1 MHLKCFGSTFLVIQ
15 ICSKL
20 IFTTSYYQLEI
31 LCFSYDTPLHL
42 LGFVS
47 TEDDVVMDEKREK
60 RKINCGTEK
69 RKHKSKNHKT
79 VGTTT
84 FKTKVL
90 IINAATKRDK
100 FMVFGRFGPSVMADG
115 RTFVAL

>member
-1 MHLKCFGSTFLVIQ
+1 MSRDLKNYHKHLKCFGSTFLLIQ

-20 IFTTSYYQLEI
+20 IFTTSNYQLEI

-69 RKHKSKNHKT
+69 GKHKSKNHRI

-84 FKTKVL
+84 FKIKVL
-90 IINAATKRDK
+90 IINADTKK
-100 FMVFGRFGPSVMADG
+100 GLVYGFQQ
-115 RTFVAL
+115 

>member
-1 MHLKCFGSTFLVIQ
+1 MSRDSKNYHKHLKWFGSTFLLMQ

-20 IFTTSYYQLEI
+20 IFTTSNNYYLLEI

-42 LGFVS
+42 LDFVS
-47 TEDDVVMDEKREK
+47 TVDDVVMDEKREK

-69 RKHKSKNHKT
+69 AKHKSKNHRT

-90 IINAATKRDK
+90 IINADTEKGLVYG
-100 FMVFGRFGPSVMADG
+100 FQQ
-115 RTFVAL
+115 

>member
-1 MHLKCFGSTFLVIQ
+1 MSRDLENCHKHLKCFGSTLLLIQ

-20 IFTTSYYQLEI
+20 IFTTSNYQLEI

-60 RKINCGTEK
+60 RKINCGTENG
-69 RKHKSKNHKT
+69 KHKSKSHRIA
-79 VGTTT
+79 GTTT
-84 FKTKVL
+84 FKTKL
-90 IINAATKRDK
+90 FIINADTQK
-100 FMVFGRFGPSVMADG
+100 GIS
-115 RTFVAL
+115 

>member
-1 MHLKCFGSTFLVIQ
+1 MSRDLKNYHEHLKCFGSTFLLIQ

-20 IFTTSYYQLEI
+20 IFTTSNYQLEI

-69 RKHKSKNHKT
+69 LT

-84 FKTKVL
+84 FKTKIL
-90 IINAATKRDK
+90 IINADTEKGLVYG
-100 FMVFGRFGPSVMADG
+100 FQQ
-115 RTFVAL
+115 

>member
-1 MHLKCFGSTFLVIQ
+1 MCRDLKNYHKHLKCFCSTFLLIQ

-20 IFTTSYYQLEI
+20 IFTTSNYQLEI

-69 RKHKSKNHKT
+69 RKSQKQKPQNSRYNN
-79 VGTTT
+79 VQN
-84 FKTKVL
+84 KVL
-90 IINAATKRDK
+90 IINANTEKGLVYG
-100 FMVFGRFGPSVMADG
+100 FQQ
-115 RTFVAL
+115 